1 MLNISIEGKK
11 RMMIFVV
18 ALALG
23 LMLGYYTGA
32 YFTIKAVIEIGSGFI
47 DRELVEDALYQYNN
61 HIKTRFPN
69 EMDDLRRLDLSDD
82 N

>member
-23 LMLGYYTGA
+23 LMLGYYAGA
-32 YFTIKAVIEIGSGFI
+32 YFTIKAVVEIGSGFI
-47 DRELVEDALYQYNN
+47 DKEIIEDAIYQYKN
-61 HIKTRFPN
+61 HIKARYPN
-69 EMDDLRRLDLSDD
+69 EMDDNYWD
-82 N
+82 NLPDNN